1 MLWEVVGT
9 SLFFFA
15 FFPLLVCY
23 KLSRAQAYLDAIK
36 KSSLAAVRSRIWVQE
51 GKLAPDA
58 PIVKATEWVMPYLNA
73 ELAWTSLSA
82 VDLAVKGL
90 SFVSADNGLKTDQ
103 GVLDTTIAERVN
115 NLAECYIL
123 NLGRCLQH
131 SSFLAFASY
140 AGLIVILAT
149 VIACLSPLLLFRYF
163 FRTTRGLRKKITF
176 PLTLMKQWRFSVLVS
191 LIAFLKMH

>member
-1 MLWEVVGT
+1 MPWEVVGT
-9 SLFFFA
+9 SLSFFA
-15 FFPLLVCY
+15 FFSLLVCY

-90 SFVSADNGLKTDQ
+90 SFVPADNGLKTDQ

-149 VIACLSPLLLFRYF
+149 VIVCLSPLLLFRYF
-163 FRTTRGLRKKITF
+163 FRTTR
-176 PLTLMKQWRFSVLVS
+176 
-191 LIAFLKMH
+191 